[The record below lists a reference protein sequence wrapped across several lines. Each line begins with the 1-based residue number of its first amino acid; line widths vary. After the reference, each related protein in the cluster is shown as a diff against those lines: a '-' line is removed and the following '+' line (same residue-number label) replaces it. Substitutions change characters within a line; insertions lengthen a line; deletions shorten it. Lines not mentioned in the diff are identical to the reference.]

1 MSPRASGTWTI
12 LFTDLVGST
21 ELRAR
26 LGDDEADQLRAAHD
40 QLLGEAVAAQGGDVV
55 KGLGDGIMAAF
66 SGAADAVTCAVA
78 MQQAIDHHNRSSA
91 EPIDVRIGISLG
103 DARAEEDDLFG
114 TPVVEAARLCG
125 RAGGGQIL
133 CSDLVRAVAGSRAA
147 HGFDKVGEL
156 ELKGL
161 PEPLAVSEVLWD
173 PLPVEGPVSPIPLPG
188 GLGVAADRFAFVGR
202 EEELDSLRTA
212 AKLAA
217 EGERATLLLAGE
229 PGIGKTRLAYEVAH
243 AGHGEGGTVLYGRC
257 DDEVGVPYQPFV
269 EALEH
274 FITHCPPEEAS
285 LRMGRYPGELVRL
298 VPWLTEQMPDLPPP
312 LESDPETERYRLFEA
327 VAGWLAATSHAEPT
341 ILILDD
347 LHWAAKP
354 TLLLFRHIAQS
365 QEAARLLIIATYRD
379 TDLERTS
386 ALPDVLGD
394 LRRTAGVDRV
404 ALRGLDETGVVEFL
418 EHSAGHTMDAAGLA
432 LATAIHHETEGNPFF
447 IGEVLR
453 HLRDTGAIYEQDG
466 RWTTHLQVNELGIP
480 EGVREVIGRRLTRL
494 SDEANQTLTLAAV
507 VGRGF
512 EFEVVESVSELDE
525 DLLLGALDEAVD
537 ARLVHETGIG
547 RYRFAHALVR
557 STLYDEVRPTRRARL
572 HQRVGTAIE
581 TVHAGA
587 LDDHLGE
594 LAHHYSRSGAGGDTV
609 KAIEFARRAGERA
622 LAQLAHDDAVAFY
635 EQAAELLEGDEADD
649 RQAVGDVLLGLGVAR
664 RRAGDPRYRET
675 LLEAAH
681 LAEELGDADLLCQAA
696 LANNR
701 GFFSAAGA
709 IDEERIGVLDRA
721 LGASG
726 SEDSAV
732 RARLLANLAIE
743 QIFRGDHTRRL
754 TLSDESL
761 AVARRVDDPATLAH
775 VLTTRAGAIW
785 DVSTLDERLA
795 NTIEVVA
802 LAERLGDPSLQF
814 FATWYR
820 MATALEAGHADDY
833 ERAYETV
840 IAVAGELGASTP
852 LWMAAYTSAAN
863 DFLHGDTDRA
873 EEQALESL
881 ELGERASEPDALFL
895 FGVLLYA
902 IRREQGRVDEI
913 RDAVRFAVE
922 QNEGIAGIAA
932 MSADVYAQLGEHEEA
947 RAVLDRL
954 AASGFR
960 DRARDQ
966 IWSSIMWACA
976 ETAIVLADED
986 RSGALYDLL
995 APYPSQLV
1003 YNGLVVLGSIAS
1015 VLGRLALTL
1024 GRLEDAAAHFG
1035 CAIEIEERMQAPALV
1050 ARSRLGLA
1058 RVYLARGGDGDAGRA
1073 GALLDQVLDVARER
1087 GFTVLEA
1094 DALEAKGGS

>member
-1 MSPRASGTWTI
+1 MSPRTSGTWTI

-26 LGDDEADQLRAAHD
+26 LGDDDADQLRAAHD
-40 QLLGEAVAAQGGDVV
+40 HLLGEAVAAQGGDVV

-78 MQQAIDHHNRSSA
+78 MQQAIDRHNRSTA

-147 HGFDKVGEL
+147 HGFNSLGEF

-161 PEPLAVSEVLWD
+161 PEPLAVSEVLWE
-173 PLPVEGPVSPIPLPG
+173 PLPVEGPASPFPLPG
-188 GLGVAADRFAFVGR
+188 GLGVASDRFAFVGR

-217 EGERATLLLAGE
+217 EGDRATLLLAGE
-229 PGIGKTRLAYEVAH
+229 PGIGKTRLAYEVAQSRH
-243 AGHGEGGTVLYGRC
+243 CDGGTVLYGRC

-274 FITHCPPEEAS
+274 FITHCPPEDAS
-285 LRMGRYPGELVRL
+285 RRMGRYPGELVRL
-298 VPWLTEQMPDLPPP
+298 VPWLADHMPDLPPP

-327 VAGWLAATSHAEPT
+327 VAGWLVATSETEPT

-365 QEAARLLIIATYRD
+365 QDAARLLIIATYRD

-386 ALPDVLGD
+386 ALPEVLGD
-394 LRRTAGVDRV
+394 LRRTAGVERV

-512 EFEVVESVSELDE
+512 ELEVVENVSDLDE
-525 DLLLGALDEAVD
+525 ELLLTALDEAVD

-572 HQRVGTAIE
+572 HQRVGSAIE

-594 LAHHYSRSGAGGDTV
+594 LAHHYSRSGAGGDAV

-622 LAQLAHDDAVAFY
+622 LAQLAHDDAVLFY
-635 EQAAELLEGDEADD
+635 EQAAELLDGDEAED
-649 RQAVGDVLLGLGVAR
+649 RATMGEVLLGLGIAR
-664 RRAGDPRYRET
+664 RRAGDPRYRDT

-681 LAEELGDADLLCQAA
+681 LAEEIGDAGLQCRAA

-701 GFFSAAGA
+701 GFFSATGA
-709 IDEERIGVLDRA
+709 VDRDRIAVLERA
-721 LGASG
+721 LGQIG
-726 SEDSAV
+726 PDDSAT
-732 RARLLANLAIE
+732 RARLLANLALE
-743 QIFRGDHTRRL
+743 EIFAGD
-754 TLSDESL
+754 LSDRLARTDEAL
-761 AVARRVDDPATLAH
+761 AVARRVGDPATLAH
-775 VLTTRAGAIW
+775 VLTTRSASIW
-785 DVSTLDERLA
+785 DPSTLDERLS
-795 NTIEVVA
+795 NTAEVVE
-802 LAERLGDPSLQF
+802 LAEQLGDPSALF

-820 MATALEAGHADDY
+820 MATCLEAGRVDDY
-833 ERAYETV
+833 ERALADV
-840 IAVAGELGASTP
+840 NQWAGELGQSTP
-852 LWMAAYTSAAN
+852 IWMASFTTAG
-863 DFLHGDTDRA
+863 DHFLRA
-873 EEQALESL
+873 RLDQAEACALESL
-881 ELGERASEPDALFL
+881 ELGQGASEPDAVFF
-895 FGVLLYA
+895 FGVLLWV
-902 IRREQGRVDEI
+902 IRREQGRLSEI
-913 RDAVRFAVE
+913 RDLVRTAIE
-922 QNEGIAGIAA
+922 ENPGIAGIAA
-932 MSADVYAQLGEHEEA
+932 MLADTCIQLGEHDEA
-947 RAVLDRL
+947 RALL
-954 AASGFR
+954 EPLSASGFG
-960 DRARDQ
+960 DRPRDQ
-966 IWSSIMWACA
+966 IWSSFMWVCA
-976 ETAIVLADED
+976 ETAAGLDDARWSAALAE
-986 RSGALYDLL
+986 LL
-995 APYPSQLV
+995 LPYEHQLV
-1003 YNGLVVLGSIAS
+1003 YNGLVPFGAMGAT
-1015 VLGRLALTL
+1015 LGRLALARGEL
-1024 GRLEDAAAHFG
+1024 DDAERFFGRSLET
-1035 CAIEIEERMQAPALV
+1035 EEQMRAPVLES
-1050 ARSRLGLA
+1050 RSRLGLA
-1058 RVYLARGGDGDAGRA
+1058 RVAIARAAEGDAERA
-1073 GALLDQVLDVARER
+1073 RELLDRVLEVAREH
-1087 GFTVLEA
+1087 GLT
-1094 DALEAKGGS
+1094 ALEAEALATKAGA